1 MNDRKL
7 CGISVCITYVVL
19 SILCL
24 FLALSGLIPFAGL
37 QRFLIDLPII
47 LQIRVAD
54 AIGLGPVLNLLSCMV
69 HWSAPYVALLIP
81 TLYGLYWIG
90 WWIKRFDE
98 DR

>member
-24 FLALSGLIPFAGL
+24 FLALSGLIPFSGL

-47 LQIRVAD
+47 RRSGSRMRSAW
-54 AIGLGPVLNLLSCMV
+54 GPC
-69 HWSAPYVALLIP
+69 
-81 TLYGLYWIG
+81 
-90 WWIKRFDE
+90 
-98 DR
+98 